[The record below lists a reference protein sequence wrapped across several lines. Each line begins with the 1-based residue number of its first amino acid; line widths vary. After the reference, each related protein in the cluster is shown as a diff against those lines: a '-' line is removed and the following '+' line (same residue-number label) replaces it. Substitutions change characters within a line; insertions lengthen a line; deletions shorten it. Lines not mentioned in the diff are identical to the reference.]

1 MDNFDN
7 TCCNTG
13 TMSSSLPTNIK
24 NLLNALVG
32 KPACIV
38 LKNGTRE
45 PVRVDAVSGDLL
57 ICTGT
62 GCGSC
67 PNIRFIN
74 IGCICGV
81 IVSCPTALSAVVR

>member
-1 MDNFDN
+1 MDNFDA
-7 TCCNTG
+7 CCNNN

-24 NLLNALVG
+24 NLLDALVG

-38 LKNGTRE
+38 LKTGTRE

-57 ICTGT
+57 ICTSRSA
-62 GCGSC
+62 CGGC